1 MADQDIKNESTETVA
16 EKPPKRKIGL
26 AGKILIGLVAGIVCG
41 LFFGEACAPLQILG
55 NAFVG
60 LLQMTVLPFIVLSLI
75 GGIGKLTASQS
86 RLLLGKVALIMLVL
100 WTLALLCV
108 LLIPLALPAQT
119 SSSFFSVSSV
129 EEPPPFD
136 FFGLF
141 IPSNPFQ
148 SLAQTKV
155 PAVVLFCILTGVAI
169 VGLRGKEE
177 LLRTLDLWTQVM
189 SRVTNLV
196 VSLSPV
202 GVFFIAAAAAGT
214 MRLVELARIQGYLV
228 VFTFISL
235 GLALGVLPALVS
247 MLTPF
252 RYRDL
257 APLLRSAVVLAF
269 ATGKT
274 LVVLPMLID
283 GTKKLFAEAGHDDEE
298 TASIIEVL
306 VPLGYSFP
314 HLGRILTT
322 SFIPFAAWYIGSP
335 LKLEQYPLLLGASL
349 FVHFSTAPTAIPF
362 LLDLMHMPSDLFQL
376 FIVTGVLVG
385 RLTDAVAAS
394 YLLVL
399 AVIGACA
406 LVGLISLQWRRV
418 AVVSIV
424 SVVLAGLGIG
434 ASRIYLEKTSK
445 SGDDKGKIL
454 SAMQLQER
462 PVRVVVV
469 EPGPNP
475 VDLGPGQ
482 SRLHRALERG
492 VIRIGYFT
500 DSLPFA
506 FENSEGHLVGLD
518 IDLCH
523 DLARDLGVEIEF
535 VPIENTA
542 DLEIQLNGDFFDV
555 AVGGVADTVKRSRT
569 IRFSEPYLLV
579 TMALVV
585 PDYRDED
592 FTTLRRA
599 QSLADLTIGI
609 PSEGWF
615 LDQLRDY
622 LPDAETV
629 VLDNPRDFFEQTNG
643 GEEVD
648 ALLYSAEAGAAWT
661 LRYPAY
667 QVMTPLPSPI
677 SIPVVIPYAG
687 NDDGAMDE
695 FLDNWVMLRKND
707 GTMAKLF
714 DYWILGEGA
723 EKIEPRWSVV
733 RDVLHW
739 TD

>member
-1 MADQDIKNESTETVA
+1 
-16 EKPPKRKIGL
+16 
-26 AGKILIGLVAGIVCG
+26 
-41 LFFGEACAPLQILG
+41 
-55 NAFVG
+55 
-60 LLQMTVLPFIVLSLI
+60 LI
-75 GGIGKLTASQS
+75 GGIGKLTAKQS
-86 RLLLGKVALIMLVL
+86 RLLLGKIALIMLAL
-100 WTLALLCV
+100 WALALLAV
-108 LLIPLALPAQT
+108 LTIPLALPAQT

-155 PAVVLFCILTGVAI
+155 PAVVLFCLLTGIAI
-169 VGLRGKEE
+169 IGLRGKEE
-177 LLRTLDLWTQVM
+177 LLRSLDLWTQVM

-214 MRLVELARIQGYLV
+214 MRLEELARIQGYLV
-228 VFTFISL
+228 VFTFITI

-252 RYRDL
+252 RYRDI
-257 APLLRSAVVLAF
+257 APLLRSAVILAF

-283 GTKKLFAEAGHDDEE
+283 GTKKLFKEAGHDDEE

-335 LKLEQYPLLLGASL
+335 LKLEQYPVLLGASL
-349 FVHFSTAPTAIPF
+349 FVHFSNAPIAIPF
-362 LLDLMHMPSDLFQL
+362 LLDLMHLPNDLFQL

-406 LVGLISLQWRRV
+406 LVGLFSLQWRRV
-418 AVVSIV
+418 VVVSIV
-424 SVVLAGLGIG
+424 SVGMAVVGIG
-434 ASRIYLEKTSK
+434 ASRIYLEKTSTG
-445 SGDDKGKIL
+445 GDDTAGIL
-454 SAMQLQER
+454 TSMQLQEK
-462 PVRVVVV
+462 PVRAVIV
-469 EPGPNP
+469 EPGRNP
-475 VDLGPGQ
+475 IELEPGQ
-482 SRLHRALERG
+482 SRLERMLERG
-492 VIRIGYFT
+492 VIRIGYF
-500 DSLPFA
+500 DHSLPFA
-506 FENSEGHLVGLD
+506 FENSAGELVGFD
-518 IDLCH
+518 IDLAH
-523 DLARDLGVEIEF
+523 DLARDLGVAIEF
-535 VPIENTA
+535 VPVDNTD
-542 DLEIQLNGDFFDV
+542 DLETWLNDDYFDV

-569 IRFSEPYLLV
+569 VRFSEPYLFV
-579 TMALVV
+579 TMALIV
-585 PDYRDED
+585 PDFRDED
-592 FTTLRRA
+592 FATLQRA
-599 QSLADLTIGI
+599 QSLKDLTIGV
-609 PSEGWF
+609 PAEGWF
-615 LDQLRDY
+615 LDQLQTY

-629 VLDNPRDFFEQTNG
+629 VLDNPGNFFEQTG
-643 GEEVD
+643 QGADVD

-661 LRYPAY
+661 LRYPGFE
-667 QVMTPLPSPI
+667 VVTPLPRRI
-677 SIPVVIPYAG
+677 SIPLVIPYAG
-687 NDDGAMDE
+687 VDDTAMDE

-707 GTMAKLF
+707 GTVDRLF

-723 EKIEPRWSVV
+723 ETFEPRWSVV

>member
-1 MADQDIKNESTETVA
+1 MTDQDTKNKSTEAAPEV
-16 EKPPKRKIGL
+16 PSKRKIGL
-26 AGKILIGLVAGIVCG
+26 AGQILIGLVLGIGCG

-60 LLQMTVLPFIVLSLI
+60 LLQMTVLPFIILSLI
-75 GGIGKLTASQS
+75 GGIGKLTAKQS
-86 RLLLGKVALIMLVL
+86 RLLLGRIALIILSL
-100 WTLALLCV
+100 WALALLAV
-108 LLIPLALPAQT
+108 LTIPLALPAQT
-119 SSSFFSVSSV
+119 SSSFFSVASV

-155 PAVVLFCILTGVAI
+155 PAVVLFCLLTGI
-169 VGLRGKEE
+169 SIIGLRGKEE

-189 SRVTNLV
+189 SRVTNLIV
-196 VSLSPV
+196 KLSPI

-214 MRLVELARIQGYLV
+214 MRVEELGRIQGYLV
-228 VFTFISL
+228 VFTFITF
-235 GLALGVLPALVS
+235 GLAFGVLPALVS

-257 APLLRSAVVLAF
+257 APLLRSAVILAF

-283 GTKKLFAEAGHDDEE
+283 GTKKLFAERGYDDEE

-349 FVHFSTAPTAIPF
+349 FVHFSNAPIAIPF
-362 LLDLMHMPSDLFQL
+362 LLDLMHLPNDLFQL

-406 LVGLISLQWRRV
+406 LVGLFSLRWRRV
-418 AVVSIV
+418 AVVATATIL
-424 SVVLAGLGIG
+424 LAAVGIF
-434 ASRIYLEKTSK
+434 ASRLYLEKTST
-445 SGDDKGKIL
+445 GEDDKGAVL
-454 SAMQLQER
+454 AAMQLQER
-462 PVRVVVV
+462 PVETVIV
-469 EPGPNP
+469 EPGRNP
-475 VDLGPGQ
+475 VELQPGR
-482 SRLHRALERG
+482 SRLDRALERR
-492 VIRIGYFT
+492 VIRIGYL
-500 DSLPFA
+500 DHSLPFA
-506 FENSEGHLVGLD
+506 FENSSGELVGFD
-518 IDLCH
+518 IDLSH
-523 DLARDLGVEIEF
+523 DLARDLGVSIEF
-535 VPIENTA
+535 VAIENTD
-542 DLEIQLNGDFFDV
+542 DLEVWLNEDYFDI
-555 AVGGVADTVKRSRT
+555 AVGGVADTVRRSRT
-569 IRFSEPYLLV
+569 IRFSEPYLFV
-579 TMALVV
+579 TMALIV
-585 PDYRDED
+585 PDYRNED
-592 FTTLRRA
+592 FATLERA
-599 QSLADLTIGI
+599 QSLRDLRIGV
-609 PSEGWF
+609 PAEGWF
-615 LDQLRDY
+615 LDQLHTY

-629 VLDNPRDFFEQTNG
+629 VLDTIIEFFDRTDRG
-643 GEEVD
+643 AAVD
-648 ALLYSAEAGAAWT
+648 VLLYSAEAGAAWT
-661 LRYPAY
+661 LRYPAFE
-667 QVMTPLPSPI
+667 VVTPFPRQI
-677 SIPVVIPYAG
+677 SIPLVIPYAG
-687 NDDGAMDE
+687 TDDTAMDE

-707 GTMAKLF
+707 GTVDRLF

-723 EKIEPRWSVV
+723 EQIEPRWSVIK
-733 RDVLHW
+733 DVLHW
-739 TD
+739 TE

>member
-1 MADQDIKNESTETVA
+1 MGI
-16 EKPPKRKIGL
+16 
-26 AGKILIGLVAGIVCG
+26 AGQILIGLVAGIVCG
-41 LFFGEACAPLQILG
+41 IFFGEVCAPLQILG

-75 GGIGKLTASQS
+75 AGIGKLTASQS
-86 RLLLGKVALIMLVL
+86 RLLLGKVALIMLAL
-100 WTLALLCV
+100 WALALLSV
-108 LLIPLALPAQT
+108 LIIPLALPSQS

-129 EEPPPFD
+129 EEPPSFD

-189 SRVTNLV
+189 SRVTHFV

-214 MRLVELARIQGYLV
+214 MRLEELARIQGYLV
-228 VFTFISL
+228 VFTFITI

-252 RYRDL
+252 RYRDI
-257 APLLRSAVVLAF
+257 APLLRSAVILAF

-306 VPLGYSFP
+306 IPLGYSFP
-314 HLGRILTT
+314 HLGRLLTS

-349 FVHFSTAPTAIPF
+349 FVHFSNAPIAIPF
-362 LLDLMHMPSDLFQL
+362 LLDLMHLPSDLFQL
-376 FIVTGVLVG
+376 FLVTGVLVG

-406 LVGLISLQWRRV
+406 LVGLFTLQWRRV

-424 SVVLAGLGIG
+424 TVSMAVVGIG
-434 ASRIYLEKTSK
+434 ASRIYLEKTSG
-445 SGDDKGKIL
+445 SDDDKGAIL
-454 SAMQLQER
+454 SMMQLQER
-462 PVRVVVV
+462 TVRAVIVAS
-469 EPGPNP
+469 GPNP
-475 VDLGPGQ
+475 VKLLPNQ
-482 SRLHRALERG
+482 SRLARALDRG
-492 VIRIGYFT
+492 IIRIGYLS
-500 DSLPFA
+500 DSLPFS
-506 FENSEGHLVGLD
+506 FENAVGELVGFD

-535 VPIENTA
+535 VPIEDVD
-542 DLEIQLNGDFFDV
+542 DLEIQLNSDFFDV
-555 AVGGVADTVKRSRT
+555 AVGGVADTVERSRT
-569 IRFSEPYLLV
+569 IRFSEPYLFV
-579 TMALVV
+579 TMAFIV
-585 PDYRDED
+585 PDFRDED
-592 FTTLRRA
+592 FKSLQKM
-599 QSLADLTIGI
+599 QSLTELTIGV
-609 PSEGWF
+609 PAEGWF
-615 LDQLRDY
+615 LEQMRDY
-622 LPDAETV
+622 LPNAETV
-629 VLDNPRDFFEQTNG
+629 VLDNPLHFFEQVNQGT
-643 GEEVD
+643 EVD
-648 ALLYSAEAGAAWT
+648 ALLFSAEAGAAWT

-667 QVMTPLPSPI
+667 QVMTPLPHPI

-687 NDDGAMDE
+687 ADDNAMDE
-695 FLDNWVMLRKND
+695 FLDNWVMLRSND
-707 GTMAKLF
+707 GTVAKLF

-723 EKIEPRWSVV
+723 EPVEPRWSVIS
-733 RDVLHW
+733 DVLHW
-739 TD
+739 TE